1 MFKIKIVYLLIPLL
15 AFFSACSKS
24 DETENA
30 AAVPTLTNF
39 IPDNGSAGT
48 SVVLNG
54 KNFST
59 TIASNAV
66 SIDGIEALVTK
77 ASSAQL
83 TITVPDSV
91 HTGKIVIISNGS
103 SITSATVFTVN

>member
-1 MFKIKIVYLLIPLL
+1 MRYLLIPLL
-15 AFFSACSKS
+15 IFFSACSKS
-24 DETENA
+24 DEAENT

-39 IPDNGSAGT
+39 IPGSGAAGT

-77 ASSAQL
+77 ASATQL
-83 TITVPDSV
+83 TVIVPALAHS
-91 HTGKIVIISNGS
+91 GKIVIISNGS
-103 SITSATVFTVN
+103 SITSASVFTVD